1 MLLNKEIFHLVQKS
15 NREDKSPLIVLL
27 HGYGSNEKD
36 LFSFKEFLPNDA
48 TIVSLRAPLELFQ
61 NMYAWYQIYFENNV
75 KSFDEKSALSSKNL
89 IIDKIK
95 QISKEYNC
103 DDERITLIGFSQGAI
118 LGFSVALMKNNL
130 IKNLVALSGYVEEKI
145 IDFSSM
151 SFPNIYISHGINDDV
166 IPHLDS
172 KKTLQILNKNKI
184 NYDYY
189 EFNQGHGVNM
199 DNLNSFLKWI
209 KDKY

>member
-1 MLLNKEIFHLVQKS
+1 MNKEIFHIVQKS

-48 TIVSLRAPLELFQ
+48 TIVSFRAPLELFQ

-75 KSFDEKSALSSKNL
+75 KSFDEKSAFSSKNL

-95 QISKEYNC
+95 KISKDYNC

-118 LGFSVALMKNNL
+118 LGFSVALMNNNL

-172 KKTLQILNKNKI
+172 KKTLQLLNKNKI
-184 NYDYY
+184 TYDYY

>member
-1 MLLNKEIFHLVQKS
+1 LLNKEIFHIVQKS
-15 NREDKSPLIVLL
+15 NIEDKSPLIVLL

-75 KSFDEKSALSSKNL
+75 KSFDEKSAFSSKNL

>member
-48 TIVSLRAPLELFQ
+48 TIVSFRAPLELFQ

-75 KSFDEKSALSSKNL
+75 KSFDEKSAFSSKDL
-89 IIDKIK
+89 IIEKIK
-95 QISKEYNC
+95 QISKDYNC

-118 LGFSVALMKNNL
+118 LGFSVALMNNNL

-145 IDFSSM
+145 IDFSSI
-151 SFPNIYISHGINDDV
+151 SFPNIYISHGINDNV

>member
-1 MLLNKEIFHLVQKS
+1 MLNKEIFHIVHKS
-15 NREDKSPLIVLL
+15 NLEDKSPLIILL

-48 TIVSLRAPLELFQ
+48 TIVSFRAPFELFHD
-61 NMYAWYQIYFENNV
+61 MYAWYQIYFENNV
-75 KSFDEKSALSSKNL
+75 KSFFFFFALESKNL
-89 IIDKIK
+89 IIDNIK
-95 QISKEYNC
+95 EIAKQYNC
-103 DDERITLIGFSQGAI
+103 DEKRITLIGFSQGAI
-118 LGFSVALMKNNL
+118 LGFPVALMSNNL

-145 IDFSSM
+145 IDFKSI

-166 IPHLDS
+166 IPYLDS
-172 KKTLQILNKNKI
+172 KKTIQILNKNKI
-184 NYDYY
+184 KYDYY
-189 EFNQGHGVNM
+189 QFNQGHGVNM

>member
-1 MLLNKEIFHLVQKS
+1 MLNKEIFHIVQKS
-15 NREDKSPLIVLL
+15 NLEDKSPLIILL

-36 LFSFKEFLPNDA
+36 LFSFKEYLPNDA
-48 TIVSLRAPLELFQ
+48 TVVSFRAPLELFQ
-61 NMYAWYQIYFENNV
+61 DMYAWYQIYFENNV
-75 KSFDEKSALSSKNL
+75 KSFDEKSALVSKNL

-95 QISKEYNC
+95 EIAKQYNC
-103 DDERITLIGFSQGAI
+103 DDKRITLIGFSQGAI
-118 LGFSVALMKNNL
+118 LGFPVALMSNNL

-145 IDFSSM
+145 IDFKSI

-166 IPHLDS
+166 IPYLDS
-172 KKTLQILNKNKI
+172 KKTLQILDKNKI
-184 NYDYY
+184 KYDYY

-209 KDKY
+209 KEKY

>member
-48 TIVSLRAPLELFQ
+48 TIVSFRAPLELFQ

-75 KSFDEKSALSSKNL
+75 KSFDEKSAFSSKNL

-95 QISKEYNC
+95 QISKDYNC

-118 LGFSVALMKNNL
+118 LGFSVALMNNNL

-151 SFPNIYISHGINDDV
+151 SFPNIYISHGINDNV